1 MKKLLSMMML
11 SALLLTVPTY
21 ADNNEEIALMAEQ
34 RAKEDKAEF
43 KINIFINGKELIFR
57 KEENLGMPFID
68 KNGRTLVPI
77 RKPIEMSG
85 NKVEWDN
92 KTKTAT
98 ITANVNGKDDKGN
111 LINPKVVTIKVG
123 DAFLT
128 EAYPKNLTPIK
139 PKKIAMDTTA
149 VVKQGRTYI
158 PLRAVME
165 SIGLKVQYNSK
176 TKTVSAFS
184 ETGKIWNKDE
194 INRDFPNLI
203 DLIRADTGGGSF
215 DEEGIAYV
223 KERNLGTIIDTIKLD
238 NSYQDKM
245 KLEIGDVGGGRIVK
259 DIALKTPTR
268 DDMLF
273 IKDGKAIFK
282 TDAFLDDFYYYYDS
296 SERYIN
302 NPYATYQG
310 DISDIDYM
318 LLYTEDPVATLIEN
332 PFKTTN
338 NN

>member
-43 KINIFINGKELIFR
+43 KINIFINGKELKFT
-57 KEENLGMPFID
+57 KEENLGMPFVD
-68 KNGRTLVPI
+68 KNGRTMVPI
-77 RKPIEMSG
+77 RKPIQMSG
-85 NKVEWDN
+85 NTVTWDN

-128 EAYPKNLTPIK
+128 EAYPKNLTPIE

-194 INRDFPNLI
+194 INRDFP
-203 DLIRADTGGGSF
+203 DLI
-215 DEEGIAYV
+215 EQV
-223 KERNLGTIIDTIKLD
+223 KEFDPLPDSITIDTLKLD

-259 DIALKTPTR
+259 DISLKTPVR
-268 DDMLF
+268 DGMLF
-273 IKDGKAIFK
+273 IKDKKVVFRA
-282 TDAFLDDFYYYYDS
+282 DSFLDDFYYYYDS
-296 SERYIN
+296 AERYIN

-310 DISDIDYM
+310 DISDIDYFM
-318 LLYTEDPVATLIEN
+318 LYRSDNPIATLIEN
-332 PFKTTN
+332 PFKTTK
-338 NN
+338 

>member
-43 KINIFINGKELIFR
+43 KINIFINGKELKFT
-57 KEENLGMPFID
+57 KEENLGMPFVD
-68 KNGRTLVPI
+68 KNGRTMVPI
-77 RKPIEMSG
+77 RKPIQMSG
-85 NKVEWDN
+85 NTVTWDN

-128 EAYPKNLTPIK
+128 EAYPKNLTPIE

-245 KLEIGDVGGGRIVK
+245 KLNSADEGHKWIT
-259 DIALKTPTR
+259 LKTPTR

-273 IKDGKAIFK
+273 IKNGKVAYK
-282 TDAFLDDFYYYYDS
+282 ADAFLDDIYYYHWDKYPNAS
-296 SERYIN
+296 Y
-302 NPYATYQG
+302 NPN
-310 DISDIDYM
+310 ISDIDYM
-318 LLYTEDPVATLIEN
+318 LLYTEDTVATLIEN

>member
-123 DAFLT
+123 DSFLT
-128 EAYPKNLTPIK
+128 EAYPKNLTPIE

-176 TKTVSAFS
+176 TKTVSAFN

-203 DLIRADTGGGSF
+203 
-215 DEEGIAYV
+215 EQV
-223 KERNLGTIIDTIKLD
+223 KEFDPLPDSITIDTLKLD

-268 DDMLF
+268 DGMLF
-273 IKDGKAIFK
+273 IKDRKVVFRA
-282 TDAFLDDFYYYYDS
+282 DSFLDDFYYYYDS

-310 DISDIDYM
+310 DISNVDYFM
-318 LLYTEDPVATLIEN
+318 LYRSDNPLATLIEN
-332 PFKTTN
+332 PFKTTK
-338 NN
+338 

>member
-57 KEENLGMPFID
+57 KKENLGMPFID

-98 ITANVNGKDDKGN
+98 ITANVNGKDDNDN

-128 EAYPKNLTPIK
+128 EAYPKNLTPMP
-139 PKKIAMDTTA
+139 PKKVPMDTTA

-158 PLRAVME
+158 PLRAIME

-245 KLEIGDVGGGRIVK
+245 KLAIEKDGTRRIM
-259 DIALKTPTR
+259 LKTPTR

-273 IKDGKAIFK
+273 IKDGKTIFK
-282 TDAFLDDFYYYYDS
+282 TDAFLDDIYYYRYYDGDS
-296 SERYIN
+296 AN
-302 NPYATYQG
+302 DNPNATYQG

-332 PFKTTN
+332 PFKITN

>member
-21 ADNNEEIALMAEQ
+21 ADNNEEITLMAEQ

-43 KINIFINGKELIFR
+43 KINIFINGKELKFT
-57 KEENLGMPFID
+57 EENLGMPFVD
-68 KNGRTLVPI
+68 KNGRTMVPI
-77 RKPIEMSG
+77 RKPIQMSG
-85 NKVEWDN
+85 NTVTWDN

-128 EAYPKNLTPIK
+128 EAYPKNLTPIE

-149 VVKQGRTYI
+149 VVKQGRIYI

-245 KLEIGDVGGGRIVK
+245 KLNVGNEGAKWIT
-259 DIALKTPTR
+259 LNTPTR

-273 IKDGKAIFK
+273 IKDGKAVFK
-282 TDAFLDDFYYYYDS
+282 TDAFLDDIYYYWQEWSKKGY
-296 SERYIN
+296 N
-302 NPYATYQG
+302 NG
-310 DISDIDYM
+310 NIEDIDYM